1 MEKLLK
7 LSCDWKKL
15 FIKRWNRTVGKNCIG
30 IFRFSWGKAIRNVS
44 IAMDKALI
52 EEEYYILEKWLNI
65 EIKELQELI
74 NTISRNDV
82 KI

>member
-1 MEKLLK
+1 
-7 LSCDWKKL
+7 
-15 FIKRWNRTVGKNCIG
+15 
-30 IFRFSWGKAIRNVS
+30 
-44 IAMDKALI
+44 MDKALI
-52 EEEYYILEKWLNI
+52 EEEYYILEKWLSI